1 MPVARRRKPSYKHI
15 LVPTD
20 GSARSVRAEK
30 AANAL
35 ARDCHARITVVHV
48 VAPYST
54 RAVAEAGGPRHPA
67 LSANE
72 YKQLVEGHARAV
84 LRKVTARVRRARVP
98 VESVIVVNDAPAEA
112 IVDVARERDC
122 DLIVMA
128 TSNRVGLER
137 LFLGS
142 VATEVLVHT
151 STPVLVCR

>member
-1 MPVARRRKPSYKHI
+1 MPVAKRRKPAYRHI

-20 GSARSVRAEK
+20 GTPRSARAEK

-35 ARDCHARITVVHV
+35 AGDCNARVTTVHV

-54 RAVAEAGGPRHPA
+54 RAVAEVGGPRHPA
-67 LSANE
+67 LSADE
-72 YKQLVEGHARAV
+72 YKRLVQARARAV
-84 LRKVTARVRRARVP
+84 LRKVTARARRARVP
-98 VESVIVVNDAPAEA
+98 VESVVLVNEAPAEA
-112 IVDVARERDC
+112 IVDVARERGC

-142 VATEVLVHT
+142 VATEVLAHST
-151 STPVLVCR
+151 TPVLVCR